1 MFKKSAR
8 NELETVNLLEMRPLR
23 LARWEERGDR
33 VVLLRPRPKG
43 RAPRVLLDRFLHLL
57 AAHRLRLDEIGS
69 ASWLLLDGKRNVAEI
84 ATLLR
89 ERFGERVE
97 PAEERLGY
105 LVRVLR
111 REGFVAYPG
120 WDDV

>member
-1 MFKKSAR
+1 MFKGRAR
-8 NELETVNLLEMRPLR
+8 NELETVNLLDIRPVR

-33 VVLLRPRPKG
+33 VVLLRPQPRG
-43 RAPRVLLDRFLHLL
+43 RTPRVLLDRFLHLL

-69 ASWLLLDGKRNVAEI
+69 ASWLLLDGKRSVAEV
-84 ATLLR
+84 AEMLR
-89 ERFGERVE
+89 QRFGGRVE
-97 PAEERLGY
+97 PAEERVGH